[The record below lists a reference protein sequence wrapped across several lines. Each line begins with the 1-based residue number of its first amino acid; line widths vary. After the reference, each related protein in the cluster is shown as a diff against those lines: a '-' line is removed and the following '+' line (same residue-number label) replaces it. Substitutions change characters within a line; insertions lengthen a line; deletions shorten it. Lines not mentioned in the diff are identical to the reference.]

1 MGAVLLLL
9 LLLVVTAGVNIRND
23 EESCVSEDATEWL
36 AVTVVVGC
44 CDVRISRGTAA
55 VA

>member
-1 MGAVLLLL
+1 MGAVLLLVV
-9 LLLVVTAGVNIRND
+9 LLVVTAGVNIRND

-44 CDVRISRGTAA
+44 DVRISRGTAA